1 MEEGE
6 IRRRRSGRGIERE
19 KKDEGEWDGEVE
31 GGREG
36 RRGLSI
42 SSEVTNQTNYD
53 MRVNNIILRLKENM
67 KNKNSI
73 RHIKFQFL

>member
-1 MEEGE
+1 MGKW
-6 IRRRRSGRGIERE
+6 R
-19 KKDEGEWDGEVE
+19 E